1 VTDEKAFGLVPFYRG
16 VQLIASTAAQPLHVF
31 EEQDDGTRQSI
42 KTEETSYLWR
52 RPNPEM
58 TKQTFWEIV
67 FGHEVMGDA
76 FIFVVKNEN
85 GGVATEGDDWG
96 IWPIE
101 PHRVRVGRT
110 RDGRKIYELD
120 GELPMFD
127 YKDGGE
133 IVHVPNFGRDT
144 LRGINPVK
152 VATEALGLGLSA
164 QEYAARFYSEGST
177 PPGVLSSD
185 QVLTPAQAD
194 ALQKQ
199 WQRDHSGLA
208 NRLKI
213 AVLGHGAKFQQTSI
227 NPAEA
232 QTLDTRKYSDRQ
244 AATLLGIPAHLLND
258 SEGASSWGTGLIE
271 LTKGWVSFGLQPH
284 DTRFEQAIDDA
295 LLVRELTDRYAKFD
309 MGGLLKGNILQQ
321 YEAIDKGVKG
331 SFIVPNEGRK
341 DLDLPPE
348 QDGDQ
353 LLFPLNMTTRRQ
365 RELSEIK
372 IQSEAVGQLVRAG
385 YEPDAVLEVVGL
397 PPIAHTGRLPV
408 TVQSDKDDDGG
419 AVGGG
424 GDDQDGEG

>member
-1 VTDEKAFGLVPFYRG
+1 
-16 VQLIASTAAQPLHVF
+16 
-31 EEQDDGTRQSI
+31 
-42 KTEETSYLWR
+42 
-52 RPNPEM
+52 
-58 TKQTFWEIV
+58 
-67 FGHEVMGDA
+67 
-76 FIFVVKNEN
+76 
-85 GGVATEGDDWG
+85 
-96 IWPIE
+96 
-101 PHRVRVGRT
+101 
-110 RDGRKIYELD
+110 
-120 GELPMFD
+120 
-127 YKDGGE
+127 
-133 IVHVPNFGRDT
+133 
-144 LRGINPVK
+144 
-152 VATEALGLGLSA
+152 
-164 QEYAARFYSEGST
+164 
-177 PPGVLSSD
+177 
-185 QVLTPAQAD
+185 VLTPAQAD